1 MPRPSPVR
9 DALREIF
16 SNQEHRAWS
25 LDELLAR
32 ARSMIGGAD
41 YSTVFRAVA
50 VLEAEGVIQRVD
62 LGDGLSRYEA
72 RRDHHEH
79 VKCESCGRIAE
90 VPGCLVEDAARE
102 IEART
107 GYRLAGHTLVFS
119 GVCPDCADL
128 SAAVAT
134 APK

>member
-16 SNQEHRAWS
+16 ANQEHRAWS

-50 VLEAEGVIQRVD
+50 VLETEGLIQRVE

-102 IEART
+102 IEAST

-119 GVCPDCADL
+119 GVCPDCATTVL
-128 SAAVAT
+128 AT
-134 APK
+134 SPK